1 MRDRSLRD
9 CRRTVMRTAA
19 AIRLLREDRATAD
32 ATVYRSV
39 FSSSVYVGRGLDR
52 LARSVDR
59 ALRRGWKTAGE
70 ARERG
75 GPGRA
80 GRDGG
85 MVHLRRRPVLSSGSP
100 AGVGRRALGG
110 GRDVNTFPCRD
121 CGERDAGLP
130 CRLSGVS
137 RLQSQTGSAAGRL
150 QKRTAGL

>member
-75 GPGRA
+75 GR
-80 GRDGG
+80 
-85 MVHLRRRPVLSSGSP
+85 P
-100 AGVGRRALGG
+100 AGAMEEWFTYEGVRFYRLVPRREWG
-110 GRDVNTFPCRD
+110 
-121 CGERDAGLP
+121 DAPLEEEEM
-130 CRLSGVS
+130 
-137 RLQSQTGSAAGRL
+137 
-150 QKRTAGL
+150 